1 MRIVSKRARNTPKQ
15 DSIGV
20 APVLALFAGTVR
32 AEGKMSELN
41 LPKNAPGANLQL
53 NLESQDYKIYR
64 VEIADPDGNLIL
76 QNNNLKAKN
85 SKINLFVPAQKL
97 QKGDYIV
104 KLSALNPQ
112 NENESVADYSFRV
125 NRK

>member
-1 MRIVSKRARNTPKQ
+1 
-15 DSIGV
+15 
-20 APVLALFAGTVR
+20 
-32 AEGKMSELN
+32 
-41 LPKNAPGANLQL
+41 
-53 NLESQDYKIYR
+53 
-64 VEIADPDGNLIL
+64 L